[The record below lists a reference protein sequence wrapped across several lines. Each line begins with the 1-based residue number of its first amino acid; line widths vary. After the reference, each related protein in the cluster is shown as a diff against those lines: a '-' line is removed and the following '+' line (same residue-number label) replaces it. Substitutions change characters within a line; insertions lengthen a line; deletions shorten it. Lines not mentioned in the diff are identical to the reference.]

1 MARYLN
7 STLLSGM
14 ILTGLGLLGIFVFV
28 PLGIDPPYSA
38 VQFRALSPAY
48 WPRIVCYAIT
58 VIGVAL
64 VISGFLTAQDPD
76 AVADGQAAPASDPRS
91 PDAWRIVKPF
101 AALAICFGL
110 YATLDV
116 LGFVLGCMIALA
128 ALMLLAG
135 ERRPHILLPTA
146 ICTPLV
152 LHLFFQVTGAIT
164 IAVRVFTVV
173 QHNMLLVHCVL
184 SIRYQRGK
192 EQCHVE

>member
-14 ILTGLGLLGIFVFV
+14 ILTGLGLLGIFVLV
-28 PLGIDPPYSA
+28 PLGIDPPYTA
-38 VQFRALSPAY
+38 VQFEALSPAY

-58 VIGVAL
+58 LIGVAL
-64 VISGFLTAQDPD
+64 VVSGFLSAQGSD
-76 AVADGQAAPASDPRS
+76 AVADGQAAPGSDPRS

-135 ERRPHILLPTA
+135 ERRPHILLSTA

-152 LHLFFQVTGAIT
+152 LHLFFTKAASVPIPPG
-164 IAVRVFTVV
+164 
-173 QHNMLLVHCVL
+173 LLEPL
-184 SIRYQRGK
+184 LARL
-192 EQCHVE
+192 